1 MKYTLFGFNQ
11 RVACELNLDLV
22 DLALIRWFVDYK
34 DSKSKDGKPKMVSK
48 IIDGEKMYWVKY
60 SGVIKEFPILKFKNE
75 DSVYRRFKKLSKLEI
90 LNHKTVRGG
99 GTYSF
104 YCIGNQYYNLL
115 SDEYE
120 IKSDT
125 NPEQNNKSTN
135 NKSTKDK
142 EQGSE
147 FSLFDSDNRAREI
160 IKETLV

>member
-34 DSKSKDGKPKMVSK
+34 DSKSKDGKSKMVSK

-125 NPEQNNKSTN
+125 NPE
-135 NKSTKDK
+135 
-142 EQGSE
+142 
-147 FSLFDSDNRAREI
+147 
-160 IKETLV
+160 